1 MSAPLIALTRDQLRR
16 LPKAELHCHLDGS
29 IRATTLLE
37 LGREQGVP
45 MPAATPEALAH
56 HMWVKDARHLE
67 DYLTR
72 FDVTLAVLQRA
83 DALER
88 VTYELLED
96 AHAEGIRYIEI
107 RYAPVLNTRGGL
119 TLDQAVEAPKR
130 AVDRALATFGIRSGL
145 IICALRHL
153 DPSVSMDLA
162 RLAVA
167 HSGRGVVGFDLAG
180 GEAGHPATVHAAAF
194 RHARDHGLW
203 CTCHA
208 GEGAGAD
215 SIREAVHVCGAQRIG
230 HGTRLA
236 EDPRL
241 MDEVGERGITIEA
254 CLTSNVQTRA
264 SADYATHPV
273 RTYLEHGLKVTLNTD
288 NRLMSRTTLTDEY
301 EHAVSA
307 LSLDVQAVCVIA
319 RAGFEGAFL
328 PDADRKTL
336 LADAD
341 REISAFRATVAGA

>member
-1 MSAPLIALTRDQLRR
+1 VTALTAAQLRR

-29 IRATTLLE
+29 VRASTLLE
-37 LGREQGVP
+37 FGREFGVA
-45 MPAATPEALAH
+45 MPAATPAALAH

-72 FDVTLAVLQRA
+72 FDVTLAVMQRA

-88 VTYELLED
+88 ITYELLED
-96 AHAEGIRYIEI
+96 AHAEGVRYIEI

-119 TLDQAVEAPKR
+119 TLDEAVEAPKR
-130 AVDRALATFGIRSGL
+130 AIDRAAATLGIRSGL

-153 DPSVSMDLA
+153 DPGLSMDLA
-162 RLAVA
+162 RLAIA
-167 HSGRGVVGFDLAG
+167 HAGKGVVGFDLAG
-180 GEAGHPATVHAAAF
+180 GEAGHPATAHAAAF
-194 RHARDHGLW
+194 RHAREHGLW

-230 HGTRLA
+230 HATRLA

-241 MDEVGERGITIEA
+241 MDEVGEKGIAIEA

-264 SADYATHPV
+264 AADYASHPL
-273 RTYLEHGLKVTLNTD
+273 RTYIEHGLTVTLNTD

-301 EHAVSA
+301 AHAVDA
-307 LSLDVQAVCVIA
+307 LSLDVDAVCRIA
-319 RAGFEGAFL
+319 RAGFECAFL
-328 PDADRKTL
+328 PDDERRMLVAAADVE
-336 LADAD
+336 LA
-341 REISAFRATVAGA
+341 AFRRSLAEPA